1 MIHVSNPNIQEA
13 EADGPLRG
21 SEFQTE
27 SYIVKSCLGGGEI
40 IWGIMEADTGC
51 TST

>member
-27 SYIVKSCLGGGEI
+27 SYIVKSCLGGGGRLYE
-40 IWGIMEADTGC
+40 G
-51 TST
+51 